1 MAGEVSPLRAVQSA
15 LSESDGIRGITVKI
29 DIGDHDMYVKTA
41 WLREVTL
48 ERLPELA
55 WSAEEELMARAE
67 DELLGKG
74 ESHVEASPQLT
85 FARTRVRMVKIDATI
100 TPGGQDRVGRE
111 AVESLEASRSDI
123 VRMWMESELQLASD
137 LLASGAVGP
146 DHLIEW
152 WLGRRGYPSGHCTK
166 LSFVNDGGHLQ
177 PMPVSGPFD
186 AIAKL
191 LNVRLDEWTKTML
204 TNG

>member
-1 MAGEVSPLRAVQSA
+1 VSPLRAVQSA
-15 LSESDGIRGITVKI
+15 LSESDGIRVITVKI

-48 ERLPELA
+48 EPHPLDV
-55 WSAEEELMARAE
+55 ARQAE
-67 DELLGKG
+67 DELMGVQG
-74 ESHVEASPQLT
+74 EQLT

-111 AVESLEASRSDI
+111 VVESLEASRYDI
-123 VRMWMESELQLASD
+123 VRMWLESELQLASD

-191 LNVRLDEWTKTML
+191 LKVRLDEWTKTML